1 MDLVAKFK
9 GKLGMRTIKT
19 AIAVTLSVATAYA
32 LNLNSPFFAAIGAL
46 ITMQGNIIDS
56 FRMGRDR
63 ILGTIIGALVGVLC
77 SYIALGNPIVIGF
90 GVLLVIFI
98 SNIINYKKTI
108 VISAVIFIS
117 IMLNFK
123 SGSILIYGLN
133 MVIDTLV
140 GIIIAVFVNIII
152 YPHFSR
158 DVVLNASLELLEKC
172 EKAIKNLVTGDCQ
185 LCLDNLAEEFEVIE
199 REYPTFKKE
208 EENHL
213 CKEGKIDLHNSRLL
227 IHKLYHNIHIIG
239 DMGKNNKID
248 KDNARL
254 LDKMYNIKVDFSED
268 LNNEDIVYNY
278 HLKKSLEIII
288 TLAKAFNMDYQTK
301 LKGNLKG

>member
-1 MDLVAKFK
+1 
-9 GKLGMRTIKT
+9 MRTIKT
-19 AIAVTLSVATAYA
+19 AIAVTLSVAVAYA
-32 LNLNSPFFAAIGAL
+32 LNLNSPFFAAIAAL

-63 ILGTIIGALVGVLC
+63 ILGTIIGAFIGMIF

-90 GVLLVIFI
+90 GVLVIIYI
-98 SNIINYKKTI
+98 SNIINFKKTI
-108 VISAVIFIS
+108 AISSVIFIS

-123 SGSILIYGLN
+123 SGSILNYGIN
-133 MVIDTLV
+133 MLVDTLV
-140 GIIIAVFVNIII
+140 GIIIASFVNIII

-158 DVVLNASLELLEKC
+158 DIVLNASLQLLGKC
-172 EKAIKNLVTGDCQ
+172 EEAIKHLVTGNCQ
-185 LCLDNLAEEFEVIE
+185 ICLDELSEEFELIE

-227 IHKLYHNIHIIG
+227 IHKLYHNIHIIA

-254 LDKMYNIKVDFSED
+254 LDKMYNLKVDYSEQ
-268 LNNEDIVYNY
+268 LNNEEIVYNY
-278 HLKKSLEIII
+278 HLKKSLELII
-288 TLAKAFNMDYQTK
+288 TLAKAFNMEYQTK
-301 LKGNLKG
+301 IKGNIKG